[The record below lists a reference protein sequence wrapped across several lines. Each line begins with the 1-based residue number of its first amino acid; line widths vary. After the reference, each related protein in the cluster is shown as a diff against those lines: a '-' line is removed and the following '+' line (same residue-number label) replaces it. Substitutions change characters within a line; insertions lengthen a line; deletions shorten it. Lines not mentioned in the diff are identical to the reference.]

1 MCPNQGVEG
10 SLLPDCHIANRVF
23 MYSVLHSMQA
33 EERREEEVDAELR
46 DRYEVFREVI
56 HNFPIPLHARPE
68 GAYEYDYV
76 YDALQQQS
84 QRGRQLSGAQSSTSM
99 ENNVSESSASLSSI
113 VSSISDSSNLSA
125 RCDYY
130 EDAVR
135 SALAQLGGGGG
146 GGGGSGSGLAQDK
159 DFKEDKQLL
168 DSSDETN

>member
-33 EERREEEVDAELR
+33 EERRDEEVDAELR
-46 DRYEVFREVI
+46 DRYEVFREVL

-68 GAYEYDYV
+68 GAYEYNYV
-76 YDALQQQS
+76 YDALQQQQQQQS
-84 QRGRQLSGAQSSTSM
+84 QRRRQLSDAQSSTSM
-99 ENNVSESSASLSSI
+99 ENNASESSASLSSI

-130 EDAVR
+130 ENAVR
-135 SALAQLGGGGG
+135 SALAQLGGG
-146 GGGGSGSGLAQDK
+146 SGSGPAQDK
-159 DFKEDKQLL
+159 DFKEDEQLL

>member
-33 EERREEEVDAELR
+33 EERRDEEVDAELR
-46 DRYEVFREVI
+46 DRYEVFREVL

-68 GAYEYDYV
+68 GAYEYNYV

-84 QRGRQLSGAQSSTSM
+84 QRRRQLSDAQSSTSM
-99 ENNVSESSASLSSI
+99 ENNASESSVSLSSI

-135 SALAQLGGGGG
+135 SALAQLGGG
-146 GGGGSGSGLAQDK
+146 SGSGPAQDK
-159 DFKEDKQLL
+159 DFKEDGQLL